1 MIIEFSSIIKS
12 VQDIFYKSILTIKSK
27 YISFF
32 RLLGSIPGPIL
43 YGRLIDEACILSS
56 GKCLFY
62 DNYSMSVY
70 LTAVSSVAKLGAVV
84 CFIIALYTSR
94 WCKIPEDFDVD
105 IQVPSRKQTAQE
117 VVGERK
123 LTR

>member
-1 MIIEFSSIIKS
+1 MLKNNFIHSLKPSKCT
-12 VQDIFYKSILTIKSK
+12 LT
-27 YISFF
+27 
-32 RLLGSIPGPIL
+32 
-43 YGRLIDEACILSS
+43 CILSS

-70 LTAVSSVAKLGAVV
+70 LTVVSSVAKLGAVV

-117 VVGERK
+117 VVGVRK
-123 LTR
+123 LTRW

>member
-1 MIIEFSSIIKS
+1 MIL
-12 VQDIFYKSILTIKSK
+12 DISILFIC
-27 YISFF
+27 F

-84 CFIIALYTSR
+84 CFIIALYTSK
-94 WCKIPEDFDVD
+94 WCKIPEDFDID

-117 VVGERK
+117 VVGTRK

>member
-1 MIIEFSSIIKS
+1 M
-12 VQDIFYKSILTIKSK
+12 LSK
-27 YISFF
+27 MLRFLIDNTVYNFLSQQFHF

-70 LTAVSSVAKLGAVV
+70 LTVVSSIAKLGAVV
-84 CFIIALYTSR
+84 CFIIALYTSK

-105 IQVPSRKQTAQE
+105 IQVPSRKQTVQE
-117 VVGERK
+117 VVGQRK

>member
-1 MIIEFSSIIKS
+1 MIRYVQGRKTSSTKIDCNHIR
-12 VQDIFYKSILTIKSK
+12 IL
-27 YISFF
+27 SFF

-105 IQVPSRKQTAQE
+105 IQVPSRKQTTQE
-117 VVGERK
+117 VVGVRK

>member
-1 MIIEFSSIIKS
+1 MILEFSTMIKPLQIS
-12 VQDIFYKSILTIKSK
+12 STKIDYNQIK
-27 YISFF
+27 IHFFF

>member
-1 MIIEFSSIIKS
+1 MILEFSTMIKPLQIS
-12 VQDIFYKSILTIKSK
+12 STKIDCNQIK
-27 YISFF
+27 INFFF